1 MMVVTV
7 TTYIIMVIGQRLHQ
21 LNLTATIVVAQDKKD
36 SMRAYDS
43 PDMASKLVVVMMN
56 TMVMMATLILV

>member
-1 MMVVTV
+1 MV
-7 TTYIIMVIGQRLHQ
+7 MGQRLHQ
-21 LNLTATIVVAQDKKD
+21 LDLTANIVVAQDKKD

-56 TMVMMATLILV
+56 TMVMMTMIILA